1 MNKTIARLAASIA
14 VTSLAAVLSLSGCV
28 QRPNVNNEG
37 QWESKESFA
46 PSNGIFSNTEELF
59 ERYEEYK
66 ENAGLAFKQNAIAS
80 ESDFE
85 VSDYESGVKID
96 KYVGDADIVVL
107 PESIGGKAVLA
118 IGEKAFSNAM
128 LRAVSV
134 PDSVTYIEKSAFEG
148 STALTTLR
156 LPFVGDGKEITYF
169 GHIFG
174 SNGYSNHAIKVPVTL
189 EMVIFGN
196 KTAAIADNAF
206 AGCKSLSAVV
216 LPNSVESIGGFAFYE
231 CRDLVYVNTESVLSV
246 GEYAFGHCDA
256 LPKIS
261 LEKAG
266 KVGLGALY
274 ECNSLHTLTLT
285 FGGENENEACHIGYF
300 FGAESADHNQS
311 YAPKSLYSVSV
322 VGKAIPDRA
331 FASCLYIGEFILGE
345 GITSIGARAFYSCR
359 SLLEI
364 AMPESLRSIGDDAFF
379 GCDNLV
385 IVDLAQVE
393 SIGMQA
399 FYGCRALKS
408 VEIPEGVTEIKPST
422 FALCSSLET
431 VALNKVNKIG
441 KDAFWKC
448 DSLIPVDCTGIE
460 VADGNG
466 AIVLV
471 AEAEE

>member
-1 MNKTIARLAASIA
+1 MNKTFARLTLL
-14 VTSLAAVLSLSGCV
+14 VTALALAAIFALSGCV
-28 QRPNVNNEG
+28 QRPDVNNEG
-37 QWESKESFA
+37 QWESKESFT
-46 PSNGIFSNTEELF
+46 PSNGILSNTEELF

-66 ENAGLAFKQNAIAS
+66 ENAGLAFKQNAVAS

-85 VSDYESGVKID
+85 VSDYEGGVKIN
-96 KYVGDADIVVL
+96 KYVSDGNIVVV
-107 PESIGGKAVLA
+107 PESIGGKSVLA
-118 IGEKAFSNAM
+118 IGEKAFSDAM
-128 LRAVSV
+128 LRAVSI
-134 PDSVTYIEKSAFEG
+134 PDSVVYIEKSAFEG

-174 SNGYSNHAIKVPVTL
+174 SNGYSNHAIKLPVTL
-189 EMVIFGN
+189 DMVIFGD

-216 LPNSVESIGGFAFYE
+216 IPEGVESIGAFAFYE
-231 CRDLVYVNTESVLSV
+231 CRDLVYINTEKVSSI
-246 GEYAFGHCDA
+246 GEYAFGYCDS
-256 LPKIS
+256 LPEIS
-261 LEKAG
+261 LENAKNI
-266 KVGLGALY
+266 GLGTLF

-285 FGGENENEACHIGYF
+285 FSDEKEKAHVGYF
-300 FGAESADHNQS
+300 FGAESADHNGS
-311 YAPKSLYSVSV
+311 YVPKSLYSVSV
-322 VGKAIPDRA
+322 VGESIPDRA
-331 FASCLYIGEFILGE
+331 FASCLYIGELALCE

-364 AMPESLRSIGDDAFF
+364 AMPESLKLIGDDAFF

-408 VEIPEGVTEIKPST
+408 VEIPDGVTEIKPST

-431 VALNKVNKIG
+431 VALNNVNKIG
-441 KDAFWKC
+441 KEAFWKC
-448 DSLIPVDCTGIE
+448 DSLTPIDCSGIE

-466 AIVLV
+466 ALVLS
-471 AEAEE
+471 AETEK